1 MSNDQK
7 DNQTRFLSQRVL
19 QSKRIPSIRDSHEI
33 DAVRNSGVDVLDLK
47 GAPREPMPTHVLK
60 AVMEAAESIGSY
72 PSSKG
77 LYSFRSALSSM
88 MKDQDNAEVDPET
101 EILVTNGGMQAAY
114 TVFTGI
120 LDPGDE
126 IIIPSP
132 GFFFDEPVKLVGGNP
147 VLVPMDEEEGY
158 RLDLKRIERAI
169 TPRTKAV
176 MVMTPQNPTG
186 YVITES
192 DLSGLA
198 ELATRHDLLLICDE
212 SFRRFVFDGRKHL
225 SPISL
230 PEIRDRTIMVRSFT
244 KTFALSGWRVGYIV
258 APAQM
263 INSFLIAQEWATISI
278 NPVSQSAA
286 EAAVTGPQDWLIPL
300 NQAYQTNR
308 DIVCKAI
315 EDIDGLWC
323 NPPQG
328 LPLLWINISALGIS
342 GYEFSD
348 ILLKQ
353 YGINS
358 TAGEYFNDPVP
369 HVRIPYGGDKSV
381 AQELGKRLAKA
392 AEQCLKAAKT

>member
-1 MSNDQK
+1 MSSNQSK
-7 DNQTRFLSQRVL
+7 DVKRFLSQRVL
-19 QSKRIPSIRDSHEI
+19 QSKRIPSIRDGHEL
-33 DAVRNSGVDVLDLK
+33 DAVRDTGVDVLDLK
-47 GAPREPMPTHVLK
+47 GAPREPMPPHVLK

-72 PSSKG
+72 PSSRG
-77 LYSFRSALSSM
+77 IYSFRVALSAM
-88 MKDQDNAEVDPET
+88 IKEQDNAEVDPET

-126 IIIPSP
+126 VIIPSP

-158 RLDLKRIERAI
+158 RLDLRRIEKAI
-169 TPRTKAV
+169 TSRTKAI

-192 DLSGLA
+192 DLTGLA
-198 ELATRHDLLLICDE
+198 ELTTRHDLLLICDE
-212 SFRRFVFDGRKHL
+212 SFRRFVFDGRKHI
-225 SPISL
+225 SPVSL
-230 PEIRDRTIMVRSFT
+230 PEIRDRTIIVRSFT
-244 KTFALSGWRVGYIV
+244 KTFALSGWRVGYVV

-263 INSFLIAQEWATISI
+263 ITSFLVAQEWATISI

-300 NQAYQTNR
+300 NQSYQTNR
-308 DIVCKAI
+308 DIVCRAI

-323 NPPQG
+323 HPPQG

-348 ILLKQ
+348 ILLKR

-369 HVRIPYGGDKSV
+369 HVRIAYGGDKTV
-381 AQELGKRLAKA
+381 AEELGKRLAKA
-392 AEQCLKAAKT
+392 AQECRKGN

>member
-7 DNQTRFLSQRVL
+7 DDQTRFLSQRVL

-176 MVMTPQNPTG
+176 MIMTPQNPTG

-263 INSFLIAQEWATISI
+263 INSFLVAQEWATISI

-369 HVRIPYGGDKSV
+369 HVRIAYGGDKSV
-381 AQELGKRLAKA
+381 AEELGKRLAKA
-392 AEQCLKAAKT
+392 AKECRKGN